1 MTRSNLPVVIVG
13 AGHAGGRCA
22 ERLRHFG
29 WQGNIIL
36 VGDEPCLPYER
47 PPLSKAVLVEE
58 VEPSPSFVIDRDML
72 AALAIEHVAGQVVR
86 SIDLRNGTVC
96 LADERQIGYGK
107 LVLATGLT
115 PRRLPML
122 DVLGSRVCYLHKL
135 EEARALRD
143 AIKTGAKLLIVGA
156 GFIGLEVAA
165 SARKLGAEVT
175 VIEAAPQPLGR
186 VLPARMANLITE
198 RHESAGIKILC
209 NEAMDEIVQTPERIS
224 ITLRSGETIH
234 PDLVLVGIGG
244 TPNDALARSAGLHVD
259 NGIVVDDHCRTSDPD
274 VYAIGDVASHRNPH
288 YDRRWRLESWMNA
301 EEMASNAAR
310 AICNQPP
317 NEASVP
323 YFWTDQFERRYQI
336 AGLLEPKAEIYEQG
350 VAGES
355 GYLACF
361 VVDGRMRGLF
371 GINAGKAFR
380 KAQNLFR
387 GGAVAGRDE
396 LRGAGF
402 LAACEPAD
410 A

>member
-1 MTRSNLPVVIVG
+1 MSEANLPIVIVG

-29 WQGNIIL
+29 WRGGIVL

-47 PPLSKAVLVEE
+47 PPLSKAMLIDE
-58 VEPSPSFVIDRDML
+58 VEPRPSFVIDLDML
-72 AALAIEHVAGQVVR
+72 AGLDIEHVAGQVVR
-86 SIDLRNGTVC
+86 SIDLRNRKVRLG
-96 LADERQIGYGK
+96 DNRQIGYGK

-135 EEARALRD
+135 EQARALRG
-143 AIKTGAKLLIVGA
+143 AIKPGVKLLIVGA

-165 SARKLGAEVT
+165 SARKLGAQVT
-175 VIEAAPQPLGR
+175 VIEAASRPLGR
-186 VLPARMANLITE
+186 VLPARIADLLTA
-198 RHESAGIKILC
+198 RHRDAGVRILC
-209 NEAMDEIVQTPERIS
+209 DQGIEEIVQTQEHIS
-224 ITLRSGETIH
+224 IRLRGGETIH

-244 TPNDALARSAGLHVD
+244 TPNDALARAAGLAVD
-259 NGIVVDDHCRTSDPD
+259 NGIEVDERCRASDPD
-274 VYAIGDVASHRNPH
+274 VYAIGDAASHRNAR

-301 EEMASNAAR
+301 EEMAANAAS
-310 AICNQPP
+310 AICGQPA

-336 AGLLEPKAEIYEQG
+336 AGLLEPEADIYEQG

-361 VVDGRMRGLF
+361 VIDGRMRGLF
-371 GINAGKAFR
+371 GIDAGRAFR
-380 KAQNLFR
+380 KAQNLIR
-387 GGAVAGRDE
+387 SGAAAGRDE
-396 LRGAGF
+396 LRAAGF
-402 LAACEPAD
+402 VSAQDVAA
-410 A
+410 